1 MSADIQNLESTST
14 LDAATNSLAISGLAT
29 SGLDD
34 IFKAGEGVPFDD
46 DFFSLLTIDASMTTS
61 PATSTSSNDEA
72 QTLAMTSTKLK
83 RLEDEGK
90 EIPLLGGGAQTY
102 LCPICGN
109 QVILSTLITVLL
121 FRSLTAVKQINVK
134 IVK

>member
-1 MSADIQNLESTST
+1 MSADIQNLVSTST

-90 EIPLLGGGAQTY
+90 EIPLLAGGAQTY
-102 LCPICGN
+102 LCPFC
-109 QVILSTLITVLL
+109 S
-121 FRSLTAVKQINVK
+121 SDH
-134 IVK
+134 